1 MDGFS
6 PNFSIPCSVGQKP
19 RAWHRTVFLVLCL
32 SVLLVRAASAAEPGP
47 GERVRWLADNA
58 VAVRSIAPAD
68 EDFSDLMPLVKWIG
82 DSRVVA
88 LGEVTHGDG
97 PTFQAKARLLRFLHQ
112 VMGFDVL
119 AWESGF
125 FDVPLMDAAL
135 RSDVPLPEAARQGL
149 YRIWWSSQE
158 VQPVLAYLRSTQA
171 TTRPIQSVGFD
182 CRVSTN
188 RSRSELFP
196 ASIFQFFDRLDP
208 ALISKRERASLTAMS
223 IGLVPAEYFEKP
235 GERIYDRD
243 LPRRLI
249 SVIDER
255 RKELLVRASPREID
269 HIRQSLVSLL
279 AMDRALGGQAGT
291 GQSTDGY
298 NRDTAM
304 AENLLWLLENPLAG
318 RKVIVWAHNFHVQ
331 RDIAHPAAAAAMAK
345 AGRSLAGPTGLH
357 LARAL
362 GSDLYVIGF
371 LAHHGRYGYAGEEP
385 VEITPA
391 EPDSLEGLLHAVGK
405 PHLLLD
411 LRGLPGDHWL
421 RSPLTTGLYFYEPQE
436 TDVPRLYDAVFF
448 LDEMKPST
456 AVAGAAP

>member
-1 MDGFS
+1 MQATS
-6 PNFSIPCSVGQKP
+6 TISS
-19 RAWHRTVFLVLCL
+19 RTVVVAVCL
-32 SVLLVRAASAAEPGP
+32 SALLAGGAASAAEPGP
-47 GERVRWLADNA
+47 EERVRWLADNA

-68 EDFSDLMPLVKWIG
+68 EDFSDLMPLVGWIG
-82 DSRVVA
+82 TSRVVA

-97 PTFQAKARLLRFLHQ
+97 PTFHAKARLIRFLHQ

-135 RSDVPLPEAARQGL
+135 RTDIPLEEAARQGL

-158 VQPVLAYLRSTQA
+158 VQPVLAYVRSTQA
-171 TTRPIQSVGFD
+171 TTRPIHSVGFD
-182 CRVSTN
+182 CRVATN

-208 ALISKRERASLTAMS
+208 ALISKQERADLTTLS
-223 IGLVPAEYFEKP
+223 VGLVPAEYYNKP
-235 GERIYDRD
+235 GERIYNRA

-255 RKELLVRASPREID
+255 RAELLVRAGPREID
-269 HIRQSLVSLL
+269 HVRQSLVSLL

-291 GQSTDGY
+291 GQSEDGY
-298 NRDTAM
+298 SRDTAM

-318 RKVIVWAHNFHVQ
+318 RKVIVWAHNYHVQ
-331 RDIAHPAAAAAMAK
+331 RDFANQRAAAAAAK
-345 AGRSLAGPTGLH
+345 GSRSPAGPTGLH
-357 LARAL
+357 LARTL
-362 GSDLYVIGF
+362 GRDLYVIGF

-385 VEITPA
+385 VDIATA
-391 EPDSLEGLLHAVGK
+391 EPGSLEGLLHAVGK
-405 PHLLLD
+405 PFLLLD
-411 LRGLPGDHWL
+411 LRALPGDHWL
-421 RSPLTTGLYFYEPQE
+421 RAPLSTGLYFYEPQE
-436 TDVPRLYDAVFF
+436 TDVPRLYDAVLF

-456 AVAGAAP
+456 AVAGAGGPPS

>member
-1 MDGFS
+1 M
-6 PNFSIPCSVGQKP
+6 
-19 RAWHRTVFLVLCL
+19 RTTSTTSCRTIFAAVWLFT
-32 SVLLVRAASAAEPGP
+32 LLARGASAAEP
-47 GERVRWLADNA
+47 GERVRWLTENA
-58 VAVRSIAPAD
+58 LVVRSIAPAD
-68 EDFSDLMPLVKWIG
+68 EDFSDLLPLVKWIG

-97 PTFQAKARLLRFLHQ
+97 PTFHAKARLVRFLHQ

-135 RSDVPLPEAARQGL
+135 RTDVPLPEAARQGL

-158 VQPVLAYLRSTQA
+158 VQPTFAYLRATQA

-182 CRVSTN
+182 CRVATD

-196 ASIFQFFDRLDP
+196 ASIFEFFDRLDP
-208 ALISKRERASLTAMS
+208 ALISKAERADLTAMS
-223 IGLVPAEYFEKP
+223 IGLLPVEYYNKP
-235 GERIYDRD
+235 GERIYNRA

-249 SVIDER
+249 SVIEER

-298 NRDTAM
+298 SRDTAM

-331 RDIAHPAAAAAMAK
+331 RDHANPRASAAAAK
-345 AGRSLAGPTGLH
+345 AGRSPAGPTGLH

-362 GSDLYVIGF
+362 GRDLYVIGF

-385 VEITPA
+385 VDIATA
-391 EPDSLEGLLHAVGK
+391 EPGSLEGLLHAVGK
-405 PHLLLD
+405 PFLLLD

-421 RSPLTTGLYFYEPQE
+421 RAPLTTGLYFYEPQE

-448 LDEMKPST
+448 LDAMKPST